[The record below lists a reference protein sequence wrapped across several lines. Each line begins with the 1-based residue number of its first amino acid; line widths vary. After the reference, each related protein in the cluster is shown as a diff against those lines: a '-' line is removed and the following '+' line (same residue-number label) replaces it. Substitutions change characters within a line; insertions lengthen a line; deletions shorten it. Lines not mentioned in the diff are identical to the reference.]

1 MLRPLDGLAIQ
12 LSITIPKPEAFA
24 PGFGLV
30 VARMAAAAGPVLR
43 ALHRAAYDLDFSSRA
58 RHTAAAGLLYMCEPL
73 DFLPLN
79 ADRSPE
85 PFWKVPLQWCGT
97 GGQSRRCRKALCFL
111 QSWMRWRRTC
121 RQSFLGRFS
130 TTSTLAMRLPEVHVN
145 FRSGRAPLHHG
156 GLAFSSPCS
165 PNTNKQSD
173 AWRHP

>member
-85 PFWKVPLQWCGT
+85 RAIDNLYAGFAALRQLAILEGPAAVVRHWRPEPPVQEGLVLLAKLDEVAAYVPPIVLGKVQHYLDIGDEA
-97 GGQSRRCRKALCFL
+97 S
-111 QSWMRWRRTC
+111 
-121 RQSFLGRFS
+121 
-130 TTSTLAMRLPEVHVN
+130 
-145 FRSGRAPLHHG
+145 
-156 GLAFSSPCS
+156 
-165 PNTNKQSD
+165 
-173 AWRHP
+173 